1 MSGRILSTNGLPIG
15 VWAPQPEIFSH
26 ESLEIGPSTPRLIE
40 RALGLFVHSTIMPQ
54 ELCAQ
59 KFLEFL
65 YQSGLRGS
73 SVRPAI

>member
-1 MSGRILSTNGLPIG
+1 
-15 VWAPQPEIFSH
+15 
-26 ESLEIGPSTPRLIE
+26 
-40 RALGLFVHSTIMPQ
+40 MPQ